1 MENLIERY
9 IAAVVQQLP
18 EKERAE
24 VAQELRS
31 NIYDML
37 SDQPNDA
44 EIKEVL
50 QSMGSPTKLAEQY
63 RQNSRYLISPQV
75 YDEYIRLLK
84 LLVPIVGIITV
95 IVGAVTGVF
104 ETLQQNSNQVS
115 RILQVMF
122 QSGIQSGVSG
132 VMQTLVWTTVGFV
145 IAERTGALNSRKKDD
160 WKVTDLPP
168 LTTEKLIPL
177 SDPIAEIIAVIVFS
191 VIFIFVSVSGFSH
204 VFTESGNV
212 SFNVPLF
219 SNSFTMFLI
228 PVLIIGTLLTLIVGV
243 VKLIDRRW
251 TNRVCVWSI
260 IDTAVSAVMWVFL
273 LMHNNIFSQELVE
286 LLQEQT
292 WSRGDV
298 LHYISTGNT
307 ASIRLIISLI
317 IVIVSVIQI
326 ISVLYNRSKR
336 SHYSGYVNQEQA

>member
-50 QSMGSPTKLAEQY
+50 QLMGSPTKLAEQY
-63 RQNSRYLISPQV
+63 RQNPRYLISPQV

-122 QSGIQSGVSG
+122 QS
-132 VMQTLVWTTVGFV
+132 
-145 IAERTGALNSRKKDD
+145 
-160 WKVTDLPP
+160 
-168 LTTEKLIPL
+168 
-177 SDPIAEIIAVIVFS
+177 
-191 VIFIFVSVSGFSH
+191 
-204 VFTESGNV
+204 
-212 SFNVPLF
+212 
-219 SNSFTMFLI
+219 
-228 PVLIIGTLLTLIVGV
+228 
-243 VKLIDRRW
+243 
-251 TNRVCVWSI
+251 
-260 IDTAVSAVMWVFL
+260 
-273 LMHNNIFSQELVE
+273 
-286 LLQEQT
+286 
-292 WSRGDV
+292 
-298 LHYISTGNT
+298 
-307 ASIRLIISLI
+307 
-317 IVIVSVIQI
+317 
-326 ISVLYNRSKR
+326 
-336 SHYSGYVNQEQA
+336 